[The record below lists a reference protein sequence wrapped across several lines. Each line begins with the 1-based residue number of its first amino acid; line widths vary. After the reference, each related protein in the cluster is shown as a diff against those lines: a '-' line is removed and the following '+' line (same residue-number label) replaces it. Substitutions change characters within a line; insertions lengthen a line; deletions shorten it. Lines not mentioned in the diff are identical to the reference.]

1 MANLNSSAAAPAATA
16 PGAAVPAG
24 LTRGVG
30 VWAAAAVNVA
40 NMIGAG
46 VFLKTRVMTCNVGS
60 AKTVLV
66 VWLAAGLLSLAGTFA
81 YSEIGA
87 MMPEAGGDYV
97 YLRRAYGRLVGFL
110 YGWMAF
116 TVSRAGSQAALAVG
130 LAIFLNVAMGGVVDR
145 WHIEA
150 TPFGFHAQVGGL
162 VLVALAAIWAVALIN
177 CASVAAG
184 GRLALALTIA
194 KVGLVLGVGFGAFG
208 FAHGDWSHLAQ
219 TGLGGTCEG
228 VAGSARGG
236 IAGFGAAML
245 GALWAYDGWQ
255 NVAPLAGEI
264 RDPQRN
270 LPRAFVGG
278 TLAVAALYLFVNVA
292 YFYALTPLAIASVPT
307 SSSVAT
313 EVLQRFLGP
322 IAVALMAAALMV
334 SSFGA
339 LHASVLANS
348 RIPFAMARDGLFFQG
363 LARLSP
369 RSNVPVRAILAQAA
383 WASVLAASGSYDALT
398 DSVIF
403 ASWMFYGLT
412 TASLFVFR
420 KTMPDAV
427 RPYRAFGYPV
437 VPALFLLA
445 TAALLINTF
454 VAAPREALL
463 GVSILA
469 AGLPFY
475 WYWSRRSKPSAA

>member
-1 MANLNSSAAAPAATA
+1 M
-16 PGAAVPAG
+16 
-24 LTRGVG
+24 
-30 VWAAAAVNVA
+30 AVNVA
-40 NMIGAG
+40 NMIGTG

-66 VWLAAGLLSLAGTFA
+66 VWAAAGLLSLAGTFS
-81 YSEIGA
+81 YSEIAA
-87 MMPEAGGDYV
+87 MMPQAGGDYV

-116 TVSRAGSQAALAVG
+116 TVARAGSQAALAVG
-130 LAIFLNVAMGGVVDR
+130 LAIFMDVALGGALDR
-145 WHIEA
+145 WHLESVA
-150 TPFGFHAQVGGL
+150 LGVHLSLSGL
-162 VLVALAAIWAVALIN
+162 TIVALASIWTVALIN

-184 GRLALALTIA
+184 GRMALVLTLA
-194 KVGLVLGVGFGAFG
+194 KVGLVLSVGIGAFV
-208 FAHGDWSHLAQ
+208 FATGDWGHFAQ
-219 TGLGGTCEG
+219 TGLAGTCEG
-228 VAGSARGG
+228 VASSARGG

-255 NVAPLAGEI
+255 NVAGLAGEVT
-264 RDPQRN
+264 DPQRN

-278 TLAVAALYLFVNVA
+278 TLVVAALYLFVNVA
-292 YFYALTPLAIASVPT
+292 YFFALTPLEIANVPA

-313 EVLQRFLGP
+313 QVLQRFLGP
-322 IAVALMAAALMV
+322 MAVSMTAVALMI

-339 LHASVLANS
+339 LHASVLANT
-348 RIPFAMARDGLFFQG
+348 RIPFAMARDGLFFRG

-383 WASVLAASGSYDALT
+383 WASVLALSGTYDTLT

-403 ASWMFYGLT
+403 GSWLFYGLV

-420 KTMPDAV
+420 KTMPDAP

-437 VPALFLLA
+437 VPMIFLFV

-454 VAAPREALL
+454 VAAPREALQGAAL
-463 GVSILA
+463 LA

-475 WYWSRRSKPSAA
+475 WFWSRRLR

>member
-1 MANLNSSAAAPAATA
+1 MSSGTSDQ
-16 PGAAVPAG
+16 AG
-24 LTRGVG
+24 RELTRGVG
-30 VWAAAAVNVA
+30 PWAAMAVNVA
-40 NMIGAG
+40 NMIGTG

-66 VWLAAGLLSLAGTFA
+66 VWAAAGLLSLAGTFS
-81 YSEIGA
+81 YSEIAA
-87 MMPEAGGDYV
+87 MMPQAGGDYV

-116 TVSRAGSQAALAVG
+116 TVARAGSQAALAVG
-130 LAIFLNVAMGGVVDR
+130 LAIFMDVALGGALDR
-145 WHIEA
+145 WHLESVA
-150 TPFGFHAQVGGL
+150 LGVHLSLSGL
-162 VLVALAAIWAVALIN
+162 TIVALASIWTVALIN

-184 GRLALALTIA
+184 GRMALVLTLA
-194 KVGLVLGVGFGAFG
+194 KVGLVLSVGIGAFV
-208 FAHGDWSHLAQ
+208 FATGDWGHFAQ
-219 TGLGGTCEG
+219 TGLAGTCEG
-228 VAGSARGG
+228 VASSARGG

-255 NVAPLAGEI
+255 NVAGLAGEVT
-264 RDPQRN
+264 DPQRN

-278 TLAVAALYLFVNVA
+278 TLVVAALYLFVNVA
-292 YFYALTPLAIASVPT
+292 YFFALTPLEIANVPA

-313 EVLQRFLGP
+313 QVLQRFLGP
-322 IAVALMAAALMV
+322 MAVSMTAVALMI

-339 LHASVLANS
+339 LHASVLANT
-348 RIPFAMARDGLFFQG
+348 RIPFAMARDGLFFRG

-383 WASVLAASGSYDALT
+383 WASVLALSGTYDTLT

-403 ASWMFYGLT
+403 GSWLFYGLV

-420 KTMPDAV
+420 KTMPDAP

-437 VPALFLLA
+437 VPMIFLFV

-454 VAAPREALL
+454 VAAPREALQGAAL
-463 GVSILA
+463 LA

-475 WYWSRRSKPSAA
+475 WFWSRRLR

>member
-1 MANLNSSAAAPAATA
+1 MGNAASSES
-16 PGAAVPAG
+16 GRG
-24 LTRGVG
+24 ELTRGVG
-30 VWAAAAVNVA
+30 PWAAMAVNVA
-40 NMIGAG
+40 NMIGTG

-60 AKTVLV
+60 AKTVLL
-66 VWLAAGLLSLAGTFA
+66 VWLAAGLLSLPGTFS
-81 YSEIGA
+81 YSEIAA

-116 TVSRAGSQAALAVG
+116 TVARAGSQAALAVG
-130 LAIFLNVAMGGVVDR
+130 LAIFMNVALGGALER
-145 WHIEA
+145 WHVEA
-150 TPFGFHAQVGGL
+150 GSHVQNLSLSGL
-162 VLVALAAIWAVALIN
+162 TLVALAAIWIVALIN
-177 CASVAAG
+177 CAAVAAG
-184 GRLALALTIA
+184 GRTALLLTIA
-194 KVGLVLGVGFGAFG
+194 KVGLVLSVGIGAFV
-208 FAHGDWSHLAQ
+208 FAAGDWVHLAES
-219 TGLGGTCEG
+219 GLSGTCEG

-278 TLAVAALYLFVNVA
+278 TLVVAASYLFVNAA
-292 YFYALTPLAIASVPT
+292 YYFALTPLEIASVPA

-313 EVLQRFLGP
+313 EVLKRFLGP
-322 IAVALMAAALMV
+322 MAVSMTAVALMV

-348 RIPFAMARDGLFFQG
+348 RIPFAMARDGLFFRS
-363 LARLSP
+363 LVRLSP

-383 WASVLAASGSYDALT
+383 WASVLALSGSYDTLT

-403 ASWMFYGLT
+403 ASWLFYGLV

-420 KTMPDAV
+420 KRMPDTP
-427 RPYRAFGYPV
+427 RPYRAFGYPG
-437 VPALFLLA
+437 VPLIFLLV

-454 VAAPREALL
+454 VAAPREALRGMAL
-463 GVSILA
+463 LA

-475 WYWSRRSKPSAA
+475 WYWSRERPVTSTSI

>member
-1 MANLNSSAAAPAATA
+1 
-16 PGAAVPAG
+16 VPSE

-30 VWAAAAVNVA
+30 PWAAAAVNVA
-40 NMIGAG
+40 NMIGTG

-60 AKTVLV
+60 AKLVLA

-81 YSEIGA
+81 YSEIAA

-110 YGWMAF
+110 YGWVAF
-116 TVSRAGSQAALAVG
+116 AVARAGSQAALAVG
-130 LAIFLNVAMGGVVDR
+130 LAIFMNVALGGALDR
-145 WHIEA
+145 QH
-150 TPFGFHAQVGGL
+150 FGASGL
-162 VLVALAAIWAVALIN
+162 TLVALAAIWIVALIN
-177 CASVAAG
+177 CASVASG
-184 GRLALALTIA
+184 GRMALVLTLA
-194 KVGLVLGVGFGAFG
+194 KVGLVLGVGIGAFV
-208 FAHGDWSHLAQ
+208 FAAGDWSHLSES
-219 TGLGGTCEG
+219 GLAGSCEG
-228 VAGSARGG
+228 VATSARGG

-255 NVAPLAGEI
+255 NVAPLAGEV

-278 TLAVAALYLFVNVA
+278 TLAVAFLYLLVNLA
-292 YFYALTPLAIASVPT
+292 YFYALTPVQIASVPA

-313 EVLQRFLGP
+313 AVMQRYLGP
-322 IAVALMAAALMV
+322 VAVSMTAVALMI

-348 RIPFAMARDGLFFQG
+348 RIPFAMARDGLFFRA
-363 LARLSP
+363 LVRLSP

-383 WASVLAASGSYDALT
+383 WASVLALSGTYDTLT

-403 ASWMFYGLT
+403 SSWLFYGLM
-412 TASLFVFR
+412 TAALFVFR
-420 KTMPDAV
+420 RTMPDAP
-427 RPYRAFGYPV
+427 RPYRAFGYPF
-437 VPALFLLA
+437 VPMIFLLV

-454 VAAPREALL
+454 IAAPREALR
-463 GVSILA
+463 GVAVLA

-475 WYWSRRSKPSAA
+475 WYWARRSAAADSSRP

>member
-1 MANLNSSAAAPAATA
+1 M
-16 PGAAVPAG
+16 
-24 LTRGVG
+24 
-30 VWAAAAVNVA
+30 AVNVA
-40 NMIGAG
+40 NMIGTG

-66 VWLAAGLLSLAGTFA
+66 VWLAAGLLSLAGTFS
-81 YSEIGA
+81 YSEIAA

-116 TVSRAGSQAALAVG
+116 TVARAGSQAALAVG
-130 LAIFLNVAMGGVVDR
+130 LAIFMNVALGGALER
-145 WHIEA
+145 WHVEA
-150 TPFGFHAQVGGL
+150 GAHAQNLGL
-162 VLVALAAIWAVALIN
+162 SGLTLVALAAIWTVALIN

-184 GRLALALTIA
+184 GRTALLLTIA
-194 KVGLVLGVGFGAFG
+194 KVGLVLSVGIGAFV
-208 FAHGDWSHLAQ
+208 FAAGDWGHLAQ
-219 TGLGGTCEG
+219 SGVAGTCEG
-228 VAGSARGG
+228 VASSARGG

-278 TLAVAALYLFVNVA
+278 TLAVAALYLFVNAA
-292 YFYALTPLAIASVPT
+292 YYYALTPLEIANVPA

-313 EVLQRFLGP
+313 EVLKRFLGP
-322 IAVALMAAALMV
+322 LAVSMTAVALMV

-348 RIPFAMARDGLFFQG
+348 RIPFAMARDGLFFRS
-363 LARLSP
+363 LALLSP
-369 RSNVPVRAILAQAA
+369 RSNVPVRAILAQAV
-383 WASVLAASGSYDALT
+383 WASVLALSGSYDTLT

-403 ASWMFYGLT
+403 ASWLFYGLV

-420 KTMPDAV
+420 KTMPDAP
-427 RPYRAFGYPV
+427 RPYRALGYPV
-437 VPALFLLA
+437 VPMIFLFV

-454 VAAPREALL
+454 VASPREALRGVALL
-463 GVSILA
+463 G

-475 WYWSRRSKPSAA
+475 WYWTRRSRLQADRG

>member
-1 MANLNSSAAAPAATA
+1 MRNE
-16 PGAAVPAG
+16 

-30 VWAAAAVNVA
+30 PWAAAAVNVA
-40 NMIGAG
+40 NMIGTG

-60 AKTVLV
+60 AKLVLV

-81 YSEIGA
+81 YSEIAA

-110 YGWMAF
+110 YGWVAF
-116 TVSRAGSQAALAVG
+116 AVARAGSQAALAVG
-130 LAIFLNVAMGGVVDR
+130 LAIFMNVALGGALDR
-145 WHIEA
+145 GH
-150 TPFGFHAQVGGL
+150 FGVSSL
-162 VLVALAAIWAVALIN
+162 TLVALAAIWVVALIN
-177 CASVAAG
+177 CASVASG
-184 GRLALALTIA
+184 GRMALVLTLA
-194 KVGLVLGVGFGAFG
+194 KVGLVLGVGIGAFV
-208 FAHGDWSHLAQ
+208 FAAGDWSHLNES
-219 TGLGGTCEG
+219 GLTGTCEG

-255 NVAPLAGEI
+255 NVAPLAGEV

-278 TLAVAALYLFVNVA
+278 TLAVAALYLLVNLA
-292 YFYALTPLAIASVPT
+292 YFYALTPVQIASVAA

-313 EVLQRFLGP
+313 QVMQRFLGP
-322 IAVALMAAALMV
+322 IAVSMTAVALMV

-348 RIPFAMARDGLFFQG
+348 RIPFAMARDGLFFRA
-363 LARLSP
+363 LVRLSP

-383 WASVLAASGSYDALT
+383 WASILALSGTYDTLT

-403 ASWMFYGLT
+403 SSWLFYGLM
-412 TASLFVFR
+412 TAALFVFR
-420 KTMPDAV
+420 KKMPDAP
-427 RPYRAFGYPV
+427 RPYRAFGYPLI
-437 VPALFLLA
+437 PMIFLLV
-445 TAALLINTF
+445 TAALLVNTF
-454 VAAPREALL
+454 VAAPREALR
-463 GVSILA
+463 GVAVLA

-475 WYWSRRSKPSAA
+475 WYWARRPSAAETSRP

>member
-1 MANLNSSAAAPAATA
+1 MRSE
-16 PGAAVPAG
+16 

-30 VWAAAAVNVA
+30 PWAATAVNVA
-40 NMIGAG
+40 NMIGTG

-66 VWLAAGLLSLAGTFA
+66 VWLAAGLLSLAGTFS
-81 YSEIGA
+81 YSEIAA

-110 YGWMAF
+110 YGWIAF
-116 TVSRAGSQAALAVG
+116 TVARAGSQAALAVG
-130 LAIFLNVAMGGVVDR
+130 LAIFMNVALGGALDR
-145 WHIEA
+145 WHVA
-150 TPFGFHAQVGGL
+150 AGANAQNFHLSGL
-162 VLVALAAIWAVALIN
+162 TLVALAAIWTVALIN

-184 GRLALALTIA
+184 GRMALLLTIA
-194 KVGLVLGVGFGAFG
+194 KVGLVLSVGIGAFV
-208 FAHGDWSHLAQ
+208 FAAGDWGHLAQ
-219 TGLGGTCEG
+219 SGIAGTCEG
-228 VAGSARGG
+228 VASSARGG
-236 IAGFGAAML
+236 VAGFGAAML

-255 NVAPLAGEI
+255 NVAPLSGEI

-278 TLAVAALYLFVNVA
+278 TLTVAALYLFVNTA
-292 YFYALTPLAIASVPT
+292 YFFALTPLEVADVPA

-313 EVLQRFLGP
+313 EVLKRFLGP
-322 IAVALMAAALMV
+322 LAVSMTAVALMV

-348 RIPFAMARDGLFFQG
+348 RIPFAMARDGLFFRSLG
-363 LARLSP
+363 RLSP
-369 RSNVPVRAILAQAA
+369 RSNVPARAILAQSG
-383 WASVLAASGSYDALT
+383 WASVLALSGSYDTLT

-403 ASWMFYGLT
+403 ASWLFYGLV

-420 KTMPDAV
+420 RTMPDTP
-427 RPYRAFGYPV
+427 RPYRAWGYPV
-437 VPALFLLA
+437 VPLIFVFV

-454 VAAPREALL
+454 VASPREALR
-463 GVSILA
+463 GVALLA
-469 AGLPFY
+469 AGLPLY
-475 WYWSRRSKPSAA
+475 WYWARRSPQ

>member
-1 MANLNSSAAAPAATA
+1 MNNGPTVGAAP
-16 PGAAVPAG
+16 GE

-30 VWAAAAVNVA
+30 PWAAMAVNVA
-40 NMIGAG
+40 NMIGTG

-66 VWLAAGLLSLAGTFA
+66 VWLAAGLLSLAGTFS
-81 YSEIGA
+81 YSEIAA

-116 TVSRAGSQAALAVG
+116 TVARAGSQAAIAVG
-130 LAIFLNVAMGGVVDR
+130 LAIFMNVALGGALEH
-145 WHIEA
+145 WHLEA
-150 TPFGFHAQVGGL
+150 ASINAHTPFTGL
-162 VLVALAAIWAVALIN
+162 TLVALASIWTVALIN

-184 GRLALALTIA
+184 GKMALALTIA
-194 KVGLVLGVGFGAFG
+194 KVALVVCVGVGAFL
-208 FAHGDWSHLAQ
+208 FAAGDFSHFAQSGLA
-219 TGLGGTCEG
+219 GTCEG
-228 VAGSARGG
+228 VAASARGG

-255 NVAPLAGEI
+255 NVAALAGEV
-264 RDPQRN
+264 RNPQRN
-270 LPRAFVGG
+270 LPLAFVGG
-278 TLAVAALYLFVNVA
+278 TLAVAALYLFVNAA
-292 YFYALTPLAIASVPT
+292 YYFALTPVEIASVPA

-313 EVLQRFLGP
+313 EVLKRFLGP
-322 IAVALMAAALMV
+322 TAVTMTAVALMV
-334 SSFGA
+334 SSFGS

-348 RIPFAMARDGLFFQG
+348 RIPFAMARDGLFFRS
-363 LARLSP
+363 LMRLSP
-369 RSNVPVRAILAQAA
+369 RSNVPVRAIVAQAI
-383 WASVLAASGSYDALT
+383 WASVLALSGSYDTLT

-403 ASWMFYGLT
+403 ASWLFYGLVT
-412 TASLFVFR
+412 TSLFVFR
-420 KTMPDAV
+420 IKMPDAP

-437 VPALFLLA
+437 IPTIFLLV

-454 VAAPREALL
+454 VAAPREALR
-463 GVSILA
+463 GVAVLA

-475 WYWSRRSKPSAA
+475 WYWSSRLR

>member
-1 MANLNSSAAAPAATA
+1 MRSE
-16 PGAAVPAG
+16 

-30 VWAAAAVNVA
+30 PWAAMAVNVA
-40 NMIGAG
+40 NMIGTG

-66 VWLAAGLLSLAGTFA
+66 VWLAAGLLSLAGTFS
-81 YSEIGA
+81 YSEIAA

-110 YGWMAF
+110 YGWIAF
-116 TVSRAGSQAALAVG
+116 TVARAGSQAALAVG
-130 LAIFLNVAMGGVVDR
+130 LAIFMNVALGGALDR
-145 WHIEA
+145 WHIAAGEHA
-150 TPFGFHAQVGGL
+150 RNFHLSGL
-162 VLVALAAIWAVALIN
+162 TLVALAAIWTVALIN

-184 GRLALALTIA
+184 GRMALLLTIA
-194 KVGLVLGVGFGAFG
+194 KVGLVLSVGIGAFV
-208 FAHGDWSHLAQ
+208 FAAGDWGHLAQ
-219 TGLGGTCEG
+219 SGISGTCEG
-228 VAGSARGG
+228 VASSARGG
-236 IAGFGAAML
+236 VAGFGAAML

-255 NVAPLAGEI
+255 NVAPLSGEI

-278 TLAVAALYLFVNVA
+278 TLTVAALYLFVNTA
-292 YFYALTPLAIASVPT
+292 YFFALTPLEVASVPA

-313 EVLQRFLGP
+313 EVLKRFLGP
-322 IAVALMAAALMV
+322 LAVSMTAVALMV

-348 RIPFAMARDGLFFQG
+348 RIPFAMARDGLFFRS

-369 RSNVPVRAILAQAA
+369 RSNVPARAILAQSA
-383 WASVLAASGSYDALT
+383 WASVLALSGSYDTLT

-403 ASWMFYGLT
+403 ASWLFYGLV

-420 KTMPDAV
+420 RTMPDTP
-427 RPYRAFGYPV
+427 RPYRAWGYPV
-437 VPALFLLA
+437 VPLIFVFV

-454 VAAPREALL
+454 VASPREALR
-463 GVSILA
+463 GVALLA
-469 AGLPFY
+469 AGLPLY
-475 WYWSRRSKPSAA
+475 WYWARRSRQ

>member
-1 MANLNSSAAAPAATA
+1 MRSE
-16 PGAAVPAG
+16 

-30 VWAAAAVNVA
+30 PWAAMAVNVA
-40 NMIGAG
+40 NMIGTG

-66 VWLAAGLLSLAGTFA
+66 VWLAAGLLSLAGTFS
-81 YSEIGA
+81 YSEIAA

-110 YGWMAF
+110 YGWIAF
-116 TVSRAGSQAALAVG
+116 TVARAGSQAALAVG
-130 LAIFLNVAMGGVVDR
+130 LAIFMNVALGGALDR
-145 WHIEA
+145 WHVA
-150 TPFGFHAQVGGL
+150 AGAHAQNFHLSGL
-162 VLVALAAIWAVALIN
+162 TLVALAAIWTVALIN

-184 GRLALALTIA
+184 GRMALLLTIA
-194 KVGLVLGVGFGAFG
+194 KVGLVLSVGIGAFV
-208 FAHGDWSHLAQ
+208 FAAGDWGHLAQ
-219 TGLGGTCEG
+219 SGIAGTCEG

-236 IAGFGAAML
+236 VAGFGAAML

-255 NVAPLAGEI
+255 NVAPLSGEI

-278 TLAVAALYLFVNVA
+278 TLTVAALYLFVNTA
-292 YFYALTPLAIASVPT
+292 YFFALTPLEVANVPA

-313 EVLQRFLGP
+313 EVLKRFLGP
-322 IAVALMAAALMV
+322 LAVSMTAVALMV

-348 RIPFAMARDGLFFQG
+348 RIPFAMARDGLFFRS

-369 RSNVPVRAILAQAA
+369 RSNVPVRAILAQSG
-383 WASVLAASGSYDALT
+383 WASVLALSGSYDTLT

-403 ASWMFYGLT
+403 ASWLFYGLV

-420 KTMPDAV
+420 RTMPDTP
-427 RPYRAFGYPV
+427 RPYRAWGYPV
-437 VPALFLLA
+437 VPLIFVFV

-454 VAAPREALL
+454 VASPREALR
-463 GVSILA
+463 GVALLA
-469 AGLPFY
+469 AGLPLY
-475 WYWSRRSKPSAA
+475 WYWARRSRSETGPG

>member
-1 MANLNSSAAAPAATA
+1 MRSE
-16 PGAAVPAG
+16 

-30 VWAAAAVNVA
+30 PWAAMAVNVA
-40 NMIGAG
+40 NMIGTG

-66 VWLAAGLLSLAGTFA
+66 VWLAAGLLSLAGTFS
-81 YSEIGA
+81 YSEIAA

-110 YGWMAF
+110 YGWIAF
-116 TVSRAGSQAALAVG
+116 TVARAGSQAALAVG
-130 LAIFLNVAMGGVVDR
+130 LAIFMNVALGGVLDR
-145 WHIEA
+145 WHVA
-150 TPFGFHAQVGGL
+150 AGAQNFHLSGL
-162 VLVALAAIWAVALIN
+162 TLVALAAIWTVALIN

-184 GRLALALTIA
+184 GRMALLLTIA
-194 KVGLVLGVGFGAFG
+194 KVGLVLSVGIGAFV
-208 FAHGDWSHLAQ
+208 FAAGDWGHLAQ
-219 TGLGGTCEG
+219 SGIAGTCEG
-228 VAGSARGG
+228 VASSARGG
-236 IAGFGAAML
+236 VAGFGAAML

-255 NVAPLAGEI
+255 NVAPLSGEI

-278 TLAVAALYLFVNVA
+278 TLTVAALYLFVNTA
-292 YFYALTPLAIASVPT
+292 YFFALTPLEVANVPA

-313 EVLQRFLGP
+313 EVLKRFLGP
-322 IAVALMAAALMV
+322 LAVSMTAVALMV

-348 RIPFAMARDGLFFQG
+348 RIPFAMARDGLFFRS

-369 RSNVPVRAILAQAA
+369 RSNVPARAILAQSG
-383 WASVLAASGSYDALT
+383 WASVLALSGSYDTLT

-403 ASWMFYGLT
+403 ASWLFYGLV

-420 KTMPDAV
+420 RTMPDTP
-427 RPYRAFGYPV
+427 RPYRAWGYPV
-437 VPALFLLA
+437 VPLIFVFV

-454 VAAPREALL
+454 VASPREALR
-463 GVSILA
+463 GVALLA
-469 AGLPFY
+469 AGLPLY
-475 WYWSRRSKPSAA
+475 WYWARRSRQ

>member
-1 MANLNSSAAAPAATA
+1 MRSE
-16 PGAAVPAG
+16 

-30 VWAAAAVNVA
+30 PWAAAAVNVA
-40 NMIGAG
+40 NMIGTG

-60 AKTVLV
+60 AKLVLV

-81 YSEIGA
+81 YSEIAA

-110 YGWMAF
+110 YGWVAF
-116 TVSRAGSQAALAVG
+116 AVARAGSQAALAVG
-130 LAIFLNVAMGGVVDR
+130 LAIFMNVALGGALDR
-145 WHIEA
+145 QH
-150 TPFGFHAQVGGL
+150 FGVSSL
-162 VLVALAAIWAVALIN
+162 TLVALAAIWIVALIN
-177 CASVAAG
+177 CASVASG
-184 GRLALALTIA
+184 GRMALVLTLA
-194 KVGLVLGVGFGAFG
+194 KVGLVLGVGIGAFV
-208 FAHGDWSHLAQ
+208 FAAGDWSHLSES
-219 TGLGGTCEG
+219 GLAGTCEG

-255 NVAPLAGEI
+255 NVAPLAGEV

-278 TLAVAALYLFVNVA
+278 TLTVAALYLLVNLA
-292 YFYALTPLAIASVPT
+292 YFYALTPVQIASVPA

-313 EVLQRFLGP
+313 QVMQRFLGP
-322 IAVALMAAALMV
+322 IAVSMTAVALMI

-348 RIPFAMARDGLFFQG
+348 RIPFAMARDGLFFRA
-363 LARLSP
+363 LVRLSP
-369 RSNVPVRAILAQAA
+369 RTNVPVRAILAQAA
-383 WASVLAASGSYDALT
+383 WASILALSGTYDTLT

-403 ASWMFYGLT
+403 SSWLFYGLM
-412 TASLFVFR
+412 TAALFVFR
-420 KTMPDAV
+420 KKMPDAP
-427 RPYRAFGYPV
+427 RPYRAFGYPLI
-437 VPALFLLA
+437 PMIFLLV
-445 TAALLINTF
+445 TAALLVNTF
-454 VAAPREALL
+454 VAAPREALR
-463 GVSILA
+463 GVAVLA

-475 WYWSRRSKPSAA
+475 WYWARRPSAAETARP

>member
-1 MANLNSSAAAPAATA
+1 MA
-16 PGAAVPAG
+16 GG
-24 LTRGVG
+24 ELTRGVG
-30 VWAAAAVNVA
+30 PWAAMAVNVA
-40 NMIGAG
+40 NMIGTG
-46 VFLKTRVMTCNVGS
+46 VFLKTRVMTCNVGD
-60 AKTVLV
+60 ADTVLV

-81 YSEIGA
+81 YSEIAA

-116 TVSRAGSQAALAVG
+116 TVARAGSQAALAVG
-130 LAIFLNVAMGGVVDR
+130 LAIFMNVALGGALEH
-145 WHIEA
+145 WHRDLGA
-150 TPFGFHAQVGGL
+150 PGL
-162 VLVALAAIWAVALIN
+162 HLPLTGLTLVALAAIWTVALIN

-184 GRLALALTIA
+184 GRMALVLTLA
-194 KVGLVLGVGFGAFG
+194 KVALVLCVGIGAFV
-208 FAHGDWSHLAQ
+208 FARGDWSHLSG
-219 TGLGGTCEG
+219 TGLAGTCEG
-228 VAGSARGG
+228 VASSARGG

-278 TLAVAALYLFVNVA
+278 TLIVVALYLFVNLA
-292 YFYALTPLAIASVPT
+292 YFYALSPFEVAGVPA

-313 EVLQRFLGP
+313 EVLKQFLGP
-322 IAVALMAAALMV
+322 LAVSMTAAALMV

-348 RIPFAMARDGLFFQG
+348 RIPFAMARDGLFFRS
-363 LARLSP
+363 LVRLSP

-383 WASVLAASGSYDALT
+383 WASVLALSGSYDALT

-403 ASWMFYGLT
+403 ASWLFYGLV

-420 KTMPDAV
+420 KTMPDAA

-437 VPALFLLA
+437 VPMVFVLV

-454 VAAPREALL
+454 VAAPGEALR
-463 GVSILA
+463 GVALLA

-475 WYWSRRSKPSAA
+475 WYWSRRGLKNS